1 MFHCKPISTQL
12 TTTCKLSRV
21 EDAPKTTE
29 ESFQMENVPYKQVMR
44 CIRHLVTQVQGRI
57 YVLMLIYYHVSCSIQ
72 VQSFGK
78 VIIVYFNT
86 LSILKI

>member
-1 MFHCKPISTQL
+1 MLHFKQISTPL
-12 TTTCKLSRV
+12 TTTCKLSLGN
-21 EDAPKTTE
+21 ALKTTE